1 MSTGTDVL
9 AGPAGPDV
17 KNVRDR
23 ADVRRQV
30 RFLVIYG
37 LAALVLLGFALS
49 IDNPTVA
56 YSLAPKFDIND
67 PPRDVNGLRIVWIT
81 FAITALALVAAVLNR
96 IPRSVWGALI
106 SVVVGLSFY
115 VGLTVWYFADQ
126 TETNFF
132 ITNPLPNT
140 IQYAVPLVLGALAG
154 SLCER
159 SGVINIAIEGQFLAG
174 AFFASV
180 TAALAYSAYVGLLGG
195 AAAGVAVAAM
205 LAFFALRYQVNQIVL
220 GVVLIA
226 LAGGLSDFL
235 LGQIPTAGANPS
247 MHEKLTSFETLAPIA
262 IPGLSDIPLVGDAL
276 FNQTILAYIA
286 MVSIALVWFLLYHTT
301 WGLRVRSV
309 GEHPK
314 AADTVGIRVN
324 RMRWQAVLLG
334 GVFAGLGGA
343 YYTAGSTGAFTN
355 NASGGEGFMALA
367 AVIMGRWHPVTASL
381 AALFFGLMLTTED
394 QFGVLTKF
402 PTQLLAAA
410 PYIATLIAIAGFA
423 GRVRPPAA
431 NGEPYVKS

>member
-1 MSTGTDVL
+1 MNTLETPTEPS
-9 AGPAGPDV
+9 AEH
-17 KNVRDR
+17 VRDR
-23 ADVRRQV
+23 ADVHRQV
-30 RFLVIYG
+30 RFIVVYG
-37 LAALVLLGFALS
+37 IVAALLLLFALS

-56 YSLAPKFDIND
+56 YSLAPKFDINE

-81 FAITALALVAAVLNR
+81 FAIALVALLAALVNR
-96 IPRSVWGALI
+96 IPRGPGGAVI
-106 SVVVGLSFY
+106 SVLVGLSFY
-115 VGLTVWYFADQ
+115 VGLTIWYFADQ
-126 TETNFF
+126 VETDFF

-159 SGVINIAIEGQFLAG
+159 AGVINIAIEGQFLAG

-180 TAALAYSAYVGLLGG
+180 VAAMAYSAYVGLLGG
-195 AAAGVAVAAM
+195 AAAGVAVGAL
-205 LAFFALRYQVNQIVL
+205 LAWFALRYQVNQVVL

-226 LAGGLSDFL
+226 LAGGLTDFL
-235 LGQIPTAGANPS
+235 LGQIPTRGANPS
-247 MHEKLTSFETLAPIA
+247 LHEKLTDFETLAPIK
-262 IPGLSDIPLVGDAL
+262 IPGLSDIPLVGEAL

-286 MVSIALVWFLLYHTT
+286 MVSIAVVWFLLYHTS
-301 WGLRVRSV
+301 WGLRVRAV

-324 RMRWQAVLLG
+324 RVRWQAVLLG

-367 AVIMGRWHPVTASL
+367 AVIMGRWHPVAASFS
-381 AALFFGLMLTTED
+381 ALFFGLMLTTED

-410 PYIATLIAIAGFA
+410 PYIATLIAIAGLA

-431 NGEPYVKS
+431 DGEPYVKD